1 MGESKEPRLAPLPRE
16 RWGEDARQALEKGF
30 PGAAASFLDAGA
42 DAPPIPN
49 VLGTLMHHPELAGA
63 FMAYNRI
70 LLSTPTLGHRLREVM
85 VLRVAW
91 RTRAVY
97 EWVQHTRVAA
107 GAGMSR
113 EEIEATIHGAEAEL
127 WSPLE
132 ADLLRATDQLLDGHR
147 IEDETWARLAG
158 ELDERQLLEAVF
170 TVGTYSCL
178 AMAFNSF
185 ELQLDPGLE
194 PHAGLPLPE

>member
-1 MGESKEPRLAPLPRE
+1 MGDPKPRIAPLPRE
-16 RWGEDARQALEKGF
+16 RWGEAERKALEMGF
-30 PGAAASFLDAGA
+30 PGAAASFLDAGD
-42 DAPPIPN
+42 DAPPLPN

-113 EEIEATIHGAEAEL
+113 EEIEATIRGADDAL
-127 WSPLE
+127 WPPLE

-147 IEDETWARLAG
+147 IEDDTWARLSEA
-158 ELDERQLLEAVF
+158 LDERQLLEAVF

-178 AMAFNSF
+178 AMVFNSLA
-185 ELQLDPGLE
+185 LQLDPGLE
-194 PHAGLPLPE
+194 PHEGLPLPE

>member
-1 MGESKEPRLAPLPRE
+1 MGETRARLAPLPRE
-16 RWGEDARQALEKGF
+16 RWGEDEREALEKGF
-30 PGAAASFLDAGA
+30 PGAAASFLDGGDA
-42 DAPPIPN
+42 APPIPN
-49 VLGTLMHHPELAGA
+49 VLGVLMHHPELAGA
-63 FMAYNRI
+63 FTAYNRI
-70 LLSTPTLGHRLREVM
+70 LLSSPALGHRLREIM

-107 GAGMSR
+107 GAGMSA
-113 EEIEATIHGAEAEL
+113 EEIEATTRGAETGG

-132 ADLLRATDQLLDGHR
+132 ADLLRATDQLLDGHC
-147 IEDETWARLAG
+147 IEEATWKRLA
-158 ELDERQLLEAVF
+158 EQLDERQLVEAVF

-185 ELQLDPGLE
+185 GLQLDPGLE